1 MDDIC
6 KKFGLNVKK
15 FREHKGISQEKLAEE
30 TGLHRTYISA
40 VERGVRSISLNNIQ
54 KISIALE
61 IEIHKLFMFG
71 DEDTHEKLD

>member
-6 KKFGLNVKK
+6 KKFGINVKK
-15 FREHKGISQEKLAEE
+15 YREHKGISQEKLAEE

-54 KISIALE
+54 KIAFALE
-61 IEIHKLFMFG
+61 IDIYKLFVFG
-71 DEDTHEKLD
+71 DETIHEKLE